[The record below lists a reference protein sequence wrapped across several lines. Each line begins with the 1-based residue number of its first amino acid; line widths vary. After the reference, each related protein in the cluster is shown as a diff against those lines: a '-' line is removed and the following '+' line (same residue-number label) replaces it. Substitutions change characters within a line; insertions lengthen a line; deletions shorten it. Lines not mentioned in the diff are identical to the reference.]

1 MQVTGDKFK
10 YLAAVLLLLFAFIA
24 TAAAQEGVSATV
36 YQTANVRS
44 GPDTRFAIV
53 GQLAQGDSVRVTGRD
68 EEGRWLQVV
77 MASGEVG
84 WLPLFVLTLDGELDD
99 IPLADEAA
107 GAEPPD
113 EAAEET
119 VTVAAYGRVNVRR
132 EPAISG
138 ELVGQLE
145 IGDTAQAT
153 ARSNANNDWLLI
165 ENEAIEGWVAF
176 FTVRV
181 DGNLDA
187 LPILVP
193 DSSGEELIPPTVLLR
208 SRFNARLHTAPDLS
222 SPTTVIVPFD
232 SEVTP
237 VARSENGRWLLVGY
251 DGQTGWGI
259 ANLFDVTD
267 DLLAEIPVYVDGETP
282 APVAP
287 EATATVENE

>member
-1 MQVTGDKFK
+1 
-10 YLAAVLLLLFAFIA
+10 
-24 TAAAQEGVSATV
+24 
-36 YQTANVRS
+36 
-44 GPDTRFAIV
+44 
-53 GQLAQGDSVRVTGRD
+53 
-68 EEGRWLQVV
+68 

-99 IPLADEAA
+99 IPLAEELTVDD
-107 GAEPPD
+107 PPD
-113 EAAEET
+113 ATAEDT
-119 VTVAAYGRVNVRR
+119 VTVAAYGRVNVRS

-145 IGDTAQAT
+145 IGDSARAT
-153 ARSNANNDWLLI
+153 ARNNGNNDWLLI

-181 DGNLDA
+181 QGNLDA

-208 SRFNARLHTAPDLS
+208 SRFNARLHAEPDLA

-251 DGQTGWGI
+251 DGHTGWGI
-259 ANLFDVTD
+259 SNLFDLTD
-267 DLLAEIPVYVDGETP
+267 ELLAEIPVHNADATL
-282 APVAP
+282 APPAP
-287 EATATVENE
+287 EATAAVDSE